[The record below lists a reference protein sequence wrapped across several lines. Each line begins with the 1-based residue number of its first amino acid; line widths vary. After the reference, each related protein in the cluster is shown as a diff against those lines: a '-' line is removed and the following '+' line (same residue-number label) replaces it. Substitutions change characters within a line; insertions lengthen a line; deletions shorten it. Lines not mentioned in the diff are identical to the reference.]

1 VGVLDVST
9 SPPKERYAVS
19 KDNIVELIEP
29 EVFDDQ
35 LTEVLRNGARGLLAR
50 AVEAEVADFL
60 DKNADLSV
68 ITSRSGK

>member
-1 VGVLDVST
+1 MVLPDPRALSN
-9 SPPKERYAVS
+9 SQDPGHSAK
-19 KDNIVELIEP
+19 
-29 EVFDDQ
+29 
-35 LTEVLRNGARGLLAR
+35 TEIRRLSLHGDSNLLCLKSESFLLAR

>member
-1 VGVLDVST
+1 
-9 SPPKERYAVS
+9 VS